1 MLLATREFANRGLEA
16 GAEAQ
21 SAEHGGGAI
30 ECFGRGNAVQEQRHR
45 DISLHGEVTKEMKRL
60 EGESDQLTAK
70 RGGVII
76 IETDE
81 RAAGDLH
88 TPRVGGLET
97 GNDVEQGG
105 FAAARLTKQCN
116 PLSRLGSQCQI
127 LEDDPL
133 AEALVKCLEQDG
145 RRRLP
150 LSHSVILRSRP
161 RSG

>member
-1 MLLATREFANRGLEA
+1 MLR
-16 GAEAQ
+16 Q
-21 SAEHGGGAI
+21 
-30 ECFGRGNAVQEQRHR
+30 GNAVQEQRHR

-105 FAAARLTKQCN
+105 LAAARLTKQCN
-116 PLSRLGSQCQI
+116 PLSRLGS
-127 LEDDPL
+127 
-133 AEALVKCLEQDG
+133 
-145 RRRLP
+145 
-150 LSHSVILRSRP
+150 
-161 RSG
+161 